1 MGLSGALL
9 VVTQLAVT
17 LLVLGIGLAS
27 TVDDLTYLWRRPA
40 LLGRSL
46 FAMYVAVPAVILA
59 MAKGVPMSPPVR
71 TAVTVLAIS
80 AGAPL
85 LPRRLMNLGR
95 RGYVLSLVATSA
107 LVAIVAVPAWVQILA
122 AALGRDT
129 SLSAVALARVI
140 ARAFLGPMLVGI
152 ALRRA
157 LPSLADRLARAIA
170 MVAGVALVAGA
181 AGLLAIHGH
190 LLVDLGVEPAIALL
204 AMTGIALAIGHALG
218 GPDPR
223 DRTALAVSCAM
234 RHVGIA
240 MLAAAVVPNPR
251 VVACVLAYLL
261 SAAIISGG
269 YLTWRAAA
277 ARDVTLGAVD
287 DGPAHGRSD

>member
-1 MGLSGALL
+1 MELTPALL
-9 VVTQLAVT
+9 VLTQLAVT

-27 TVDDLTYLWRRPA
+27 TLDDLTYLWRRPA

-46 FAMYVAVPAVILA
+46 FAMYVAVPVVILA
-59 MAKGVPMSPPVR
+59 MAKLLPLSPPVK

-85 LPRRLMNLGR
+85 LPRRLMDLGR
-95 RGYVLSLVATSA
+95 GGYVFSLVASSA

-129 SLSAVALARVI
+129 SVSAVALARVI
-140 ARAFLGPMLVGI
+140 ARAFLAPMLIGI
-152 ALRRA
+152 ALRHA
-157 LPSLADRLARAIA
+157 LPSMADRLAHAITA
-170 MVAGVALVAGA
+170 TAGIGLVIAVL
-181 AGLLAIHGH
+181 GLLGVHGH
-190 LLVDLGVEPAIALL
+190 LLVALGPEPMLALV
-204 AMTGIALAIGHALG
+204 AMTLIALAIGHLLG

-223 DRTALAVSCAM
+223 DRTALAVSCGM

-251 VVACVLAYLL
+251 AVAAVLAYLI
-261 SAAIISGG
+261 SAAIVSGI
-269 YLTWRAAA
+269 YLKWRGRQATAGQNNPPV
-277 ARDVTLGAVD
+277 RPVP
-287 DGPAHGRSD
+287 GP